1 MFCSAKPP
9 RSLQPCLGLSS
20 VEHILGFF
28 SVVNSKT
35 LRDQAPRSIII
46 LILEI
51 GMIQILI
58 LLLIIEIGVIQ
69 ILLLLLLLL
78 IIEIGVIQFPH
89 HIPFSIISNRGLSL
103 DYHIIRSWKPTV
115 CHRTPTDLL
124 DDEIGGSEGTFSV
137 WGYPRGVH
145 MDFL

>member
-35 LRDQAPRSIII
+35 LRDQAPRSI
-46 LILEI
+46 
-51 GMIQILI
+51 
-58 LLLIIEIGVIQ
+58 LLLIIEIGM
-69 ILLLLLLLL
+69 
-78 IIEIGVIQFPH
+78 IQFPH
-89 HIPFSIISNRGLSL
+89 HIPISIIPNRGLSL
-103 DYHIIRSWKPTV
+103 DYHIIRIWKPTV

-124 DDEIGGSEGTFSV
+124 DDEIGGGEGTFSV